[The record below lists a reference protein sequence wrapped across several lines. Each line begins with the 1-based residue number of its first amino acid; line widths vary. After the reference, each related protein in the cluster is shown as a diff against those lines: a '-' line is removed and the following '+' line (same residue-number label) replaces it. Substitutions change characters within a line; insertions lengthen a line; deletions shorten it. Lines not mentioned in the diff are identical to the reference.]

1 MTHQPTQK
9 DLQNIHEQAVN
20 IEDMIKEHADGV
32 RKEFGMQVA
41 INVFL
46 NAGVSTIALGLSL
59 IKDDDVERLAATIRT
74 FMAIGE
80 ATQRE
85 LTENEA
91 HEIIKKVMEKK

>member
-1 MTHQPTQK
+1 MTRQPTQK
-9 DLQNIHEQAVN
+9 DLQNMHEQAVI
-20 IEDMIKEHADGV
+20 IEDMIKGHADGV
-32 RKEFGMQVA
+32 REEFGMQVA
-41 INVFL
+41 VNVFL
-46 NAGVSTIALGLSL
+46 NAGISTIALGLSL